1 VIPRVP
7 AVEIVAEPLARKGK
21 TPVEAREMA
30 RDLLDRLG
38 LPRELWDAFP
48 ATFSGGEQ
56 QRVNIARAIIAAP
69 RFLLVD
75 EPTASLDLKTK
86 DVVIDLVLALKTQ
99 GASVVLITHDQH
111 TLERMSD
118 RRLHLEHG
126 RVSEMVAEGLA
137 DPVPQTVAE
146 LEELDD
152 EEPLALRV
160 SPPLWLYRVLLEA
173 LTEAQAVGNR
183 GVPEPCA
190 GDAETMTLAVSDR
203 LPAVEGEA
211 AALQLCSAVG
221 VCCGVGHD
229 VALLLSLWRADVVAI
244 GLMLTSG
251 LVVALLLGV

>member
-1 VIPRVP
+1 VP

-21 TPVEAREMA
+21 TADEAREMA

-86 DVVIDLVLALKTQ
+86 NVVIDLVLALKTQ

-126 RVSEMVAEGLA
+126 RVSEMA
-137 DPVPQTVAE
+137 TV
-146 LEELDD
+146 
-152 EEPLALRV
+152 
-160 SPPLWLYRVLLEA
+160 
-173 LTEAQAVGNR
+173 
-183 GVPEPCA
+183 
-190 GDAETMTLAVSDR
+190 
-203 LPAVEGEA
+203 
-211 AALQLCSAVG
+211 
-221 VCCGVGHD
+221 
-229 VALLLSLWRADVVAI
+229 
-244 GLMLTSG
+244 
-251 LVVALLLGV
+251 

>member
-1 VIPRVP
+1 MPKILEVKNVSKHFQLHIQNNKRIAALDDVSFEMEQGEILGLTGKSGSGKSSLMKCIYRTYLVNSGAIVLTTESRGPVDLAKASEHKVIEMRKTEMFYCSQFLSVIPRVP

-126 RVSEMVAEGLA
+126 RVSEMA
-137 DPVPQTVAE
+137 TV
-146 LEELDD
+146 
-152 EEPLALRV
+152 
-160 SPPLWLYRVLLEA
+160 
-173 LTEAQAVGNR
+173 
-183 GVPEPCA
+183 
-190 GDAETMTLAVSDR
+190 
-203 LPAVEGEA
+203 
-211 AALQLCSAVG
+211 
-221 VCCGVGHD
+221 
-229 VALLLSLWRADVVAI
+229 
-244 GLMLTSG
+244 
-251 LVVALLLGV
+251 